1 MDFKQAIIENAWG
14 GFSVDYGLLHLQLA
28 TPFAVLIVLFIMI
41 YALNKLLFQPVLRA
55 LDNRTDAIAK
65 SEQTVIQVGEEVE
78 SLKQEFQKK
87 LDAVRMEALHLR
99 NTGHEEGLA
108 ERESMILE
116 ERKTLE
122 NEIEKNIAELE
133 GEIKSTKKKFSKL
146 NEELSVSIR
155 KQLIN

>member
-41 YALNKLLFQPVLRA
+41 YALNKLLFQPVLRT

-65 SEQTVIQVGEEVE
+65 SEQTVIQVSEEVE
-78 SLKQEFQKK
+78 SLKQDFQKK

-133 GEIKSTKKKFSKL
+133 GEIKSTKKIFSKL
-146 NEELSVSIR
+146 NKELSASIR
-155 KQLIN
+155 KQIIN

>member
-1 MDFKQAIIENAWG
+1 MDFKQSIIDNAWG

-28 TPFAVLIVLFIMI
+28 TPFAVMIVLFIMI
-41 YALNKLLFQPVLRA
+41 YALNKLLFQPVLRT

-65 SEQTVIQVGEEVE
+65 SEQSVIQVSEEIEV
-78 SLKQEFQKK
+78 LKQDFQKK
-87 LDAVRMEALHLR
+87 LDAVRTEALHLR

-116 ERKTLE
+116 ERQTLE
-122 NEIEKNIAELE
+122 NEIEKNIEELE
-133 GEIKSTKKKFSKL
+133 GEIKSTKKIFSKL
-146 NEELSVSIR
+146 NKELSESIR

>member
-1 MDFKQAIIENAWG
+1 M
-14 GFSVDYGLLHLQLA
+14 DYGLLHLQLA

-41 YALNKLLFQPVLRA
+41 YALNKLLFQPVLRT

-65 SEQTVIQVGEEVE
+65 SEQTVIQVSEEVE
-78 SLKQEFQKK
+78 SLKQDFQKK

-116 ERKTLE
+116 ERKALE

>member
-1 MDFKQAIIENAWG
+1 
-14 GFSVDYGLLHLQLA
+14 
-28 TPFAVLIVLFIMI
+28 MI
-41 YALNKLLFQPVLRA
+41 YALNKLLFQPVLRT

-65 SEQTVIQVGEEVE
+65 SEQTVIQVSEEVE
-78 SLKQEFQKK
+78 SLKQDFQKK

-133 GEIKSTKKKFSKL
+133 GEIKSTKRIFSKL
-146 NEELSVSIR
+146 NEELSASIR
-155 KQLIN
+155 RQLIN

>member
-14 GFSVDYGLLHLQLA
+14 GFSIDYGLLHLQLA

-41 YALNKLLFQPVLRA
+41 YALNKLLFQPVLRT

-65 SEQTVIQVGEEVE
+65 SEKTVIQVSEEVE
-78 SLKQEFQKK
+78 SLKQDFQKK
-87 LDAVRMEALHLR
+87 LDSVRLEALHLR
-99 NTGHEEGLA
+99 NIGHEEGLA
-108 ERESMILE
+108 ERETMILE

-133 GEIKSTKKKFSKL
+133 EEIKSTKKIFSKL
-146 NEELSVSIR
+146 NKELSASIR

>member
-1 MDFKQAIIENAWG
+1 M
-14 GFSVDYGLLHLQLA
+14 DYGLLHLQLA
-28 TPFAVLIVLFIMI
+28 TPFAVMIVLFMMI
-41 YALNKLLFQPVLRA
+41 YALNKLLFQPVLRT

-65 SEQTVIQVGEEVE
+65 SEQTVIQVSEEVE
-78 SLKQEFQKK
+78 SLKQDFQKK

-133 GEIKSTKKKFSKL
+133 GEIKSTKKIFSKL
-146 NEELSVSIR
+146 NKELSESIR

>member
-28 TPFAVLIVLFIMI
+28 TPFAVMIVLFIMI
-41 YALNKLLFQPVLRA
+41 YALNKLLFQPVLRT

-65 SEQTVIQVGEEVE
+65 SEQTVIQVSEEVE
-78 SLKQEFQKK
+78 SLKQDFQKK

>member
-41 YALNKLLFQPVLRA
+41 YALNKLLFQPVLRT

-146 NEELSVSIR
+146 NEELSISIR

>member
-41 YALNKLLFQPVLRA
+41 YALNKLLFQPVLRT

-65 SEQTVIQVGEEVE
+65 SEQTVIQVSEEVE
-78 SLKQEFQKK
+78 SLKQDFQKK

-108 ERESMILE
+108 ERESMIQE

-122 NEIEKNIAELE
+122 NEIEKNVAELRE
-133 GEIKSTKKKFSKL
+133 EIKSTKKVFTKL
-146 NEELSVSIR
+146 NKELSASIR

>member
-28 TPFAVLIVLFIMI
+28 TPFAVLIVLLIMI
-41 YALNKLLFQPVLRA
+41 YALNKLLFQPVLRT

-116 ERKTLE
+116 ERKALE

>member
-41 YALNKLLFQPVLRA
+41 YALNKLLFQPVLRT
-55 LDNRTDAIAK
+55 LDNRTDSIAK
-65 SEQTVIQVGEEVE
+65 SEQNIIQVSEEVE
-78 SLKQEFQKK
+78 SLKQDFQKK

-116 ERKTLE
+116 ERNTLE

-133 GEIKSTKKKFSKL
+133 GEIKSTKKIFSKL
-146 NEELSVSIR
+146 NKELSESIR

>member
-41 YALNKLLFQPVLRA
+41 YALNKLLFQPVLRT

-65 SEQTVIQVGEEVE
+65 SEQTVIQVSEEVE

-133 GEIKSTKKKFSKL
+133 GEIKSTKKKFTKL

>member
-41 YALNKLLFQPVLRA
+41 YALNKLLFQPVLRT

-122 NEIEKNIAELE
+122 NEIEKNIAALE

>member
-1 MDFKQAIIENAWG
+1 M
-14 GFSVDYGLLHLQLA
+14 DYGLLHLQLA

-41 YALNKLLFQPVLRA
+41 YALNKLLFQPVLRT

-65 SEQTVIQVGEEVE
+65 SEQTVIQVSEEVE
-78 SLKQEFQKK
+78 SLKQDFEKK

-116 ERKTLE
+116 ERKALE

-146 NEELSVSIR
+146 NEELSVLIR

>member
-41 YALNKLLFQPVLRA
+41 YALNKLLFQPVLRT

-65 SEQTVIQVGEEVE
+65 SEQSVIQVSEEVE

>member
-1 MDFKQAIIENAWG
+1 MNFKQAIIENAWG

-28 TPFAVLIVLFIMI
+28 TPFTVLVVLFIMI
-41 YALNKLLFQPVLRA
+41 YTLNKLLFQPVLRT

-65 SEQTVIQVGEEVE
+65 SEQTVIQVSEEVE
-78 SLKQEFQKK
+78 SLKQDFQKK

-122 NEIEKNIAELE
+122 DEIEKNIAELE

-146 NEELSVSIR
+146 NKELSVSIR

>member
-14 GFSVDYGLLHLQLA
+14 GFSVDYGLLHLKLA

-41 YALNKLLFQPVLRA
+41 YALNKLLFQPVLRT

-116 ERKTLE
+116 ERKALE

-146 NEELSVSIR
+146 NKELSVSIR

>member
-1 MDFKQAIIENAWG
+1 M
-14 GFSVDYGLLHLQLA
+14 DYGLLHLQLA

-41 YALNKLLFQPVLRA
+41 YALNKLLFQPVLRT

-65 SEQTVIQVGEEVE
+65 SEQTVIQVSEEVE
-78 SLKQEFQKK
+78 SLKQDFQKK
-87 LDAVRMEALHLR
+87 LDAVRLEALHLR

-146 NEELSVSIR
+146 NKELSVSIR

>member
-41 YALNKLLFQPVLRA
+41 YALNKLLFQPVLRT

-78 SLKQEFQKK
+78 SLKQNFQKK

-116 ERKTLE
+116 ERKALE

-133 GEIKSTKKKFSKL
+133 GEIKSTKTFFSKL
-146 NEELSVSIR
+146 NKELSASISR
-155 KQLIN
+155 QLLN

>member
-1 MDFKQAIIENAWG
+1 M
-14 GFSVDYGLLHLQLA
+14 DYGLLHLQLA
-28 TPFAVLIVLFIMI
+28 TPFAVMIVLFIMI
-41 YALNKLLFQPVLRA
+41 YALNKLLFQPVLRT

-65 SEQTVIQVGEEVE
+65 SEQSVIQVSEEVE
-78 SLKQEFQKK
+78 SLKQDFQKK
-87 LDAVRMEALHLR
+87 LDAVRTEALHLR

-116 ERKTLE
+116 ERQTLE

-133 GEIKSTKKKFSKL
+133 GEIKSTKKIFSKL
-146 NEELSVSIR
+146 NKELSESIR

>member
-1 MDFKQAIIENAWG
+1 MDFKKAIIDNAWG
-14 GFSVDYGLLHLQLA
+14 GFSIDYGLLHLQLA

-41 YALNKLLFQPVLRA
+41 YTLNKLLFKPVLRT

-65 SEQTVIQVGEEVE
+65 SKQTVIQVSEEVE
-78 SLKQEFQKK
+78 SLKQDFQKK

>member
-14 GFSVDYGLLHLQLA
+14 GFSIDYGLLHLQLA

-41 YALNKLLFQPVLRA
+41 YALNKLLFQPVLRT
-55 LDNRTDAIAK
+55 LDNRTEAIAK
-65 SEQTVIQVGEEVE
+65 SEKTVIQVSEEVE
-78 SLKQEFQKK
+78 SLKQDFQKK

>member
-41 YALNKLLFQPVLRA
+41 YALNKLLFQPVLRT

-122 NEIEKNIAELE
+122 
-133 GEIKSTKKKFSKL
+133 
-146 NEELSVSIR
+146 LS
-155 KQLIN
+155 LIHI